1 MLRRSG
7 YRAFGLHR
15 GLSRGTRL
23 LLRERLPP
31 LSVRRLNY
39 RRRMADKSI
48 ARMRV
53 TEPKAFDLDKCDPG
67 ETFGW
72 RKAAAAIELLDVKA
86 ELDKLQQRLAAEN
99 RRSLLLILQ
108 ARDAA
113 GKDGTVRA
121 IFSGLNPAGVRVT
134 SFKVPAGR
142 EASQDYLWRGP
153 GPPPRGGGDAGAH
166 PAP

>member
-1 MLRRSG
+1 
-7 YRAFGLHR
+7 
-15 GLSRGTRL
+15 
-23 LLRERLPP
+23 
-31 LSVRRLNY
+31 
-39 RRRMADKSI
+39 MADKSI

-53 TEPKAFDLDKCDPG
+53 TEPKAFDLDKCVPG

-142 EASQDYLWRGP
+142 EASQDYLWRVHAACQP
-153 GPPPRGGGDAGAH
+153 TARSPSSTAAITRMFSWSASRSWRPH
-166 PAP
+166 PCGRSASATSTSS

>member
-1 MLRRSG
+1 MWSVVTAATTAAVTVRS
-7 YRAFGLHR
+7 
-15 GLSRGTRL
+15 SST
-23 LLRERLPP
+23 ELPSLP
-31 LSVRRLNY
+31 
-39 RRRMADKSI
+39 MADKSI

-113 GKDGTVRA
+113 GKDGKTGPM
-121 IFSGLNPAGVRVT
+121 FSGGTPAGV
-134 SFKVPAGR
+134 
-142 EASQDYLWRGP
+142 
-153 GPPPRGGGDAGAH
+153 
-166 PAP
+166 